1 MDAPHE
7 PWLPTPEEVDARL
20 AAILA
25 RGDVNLGARADHERL
40 MLMLTRSCELRCGYC
55 FVDKTE
61 HGLELGTDRARRG
74 VDLLMASDRAQ
85 LEVQFFGGEPAR
97 RWDVLTDVLEYAT
110 EHPRRGGRRLR
121 FTLTTNGVSLDVERI
136 AHLERYAVTVLFS
149 LDGDQR
155 AHERFRPAYLMD
167 DLKAWSRIQ
176 ATVDALQASTLTWF
190 MNVTVPPAGAD
201 QVWERYVWALA
212 HRIPRL
218 QLNYSVGHA
227 WSPAQERRYL
237 VGLQRVLHDHANR
250 PEALVLY
257 NWKSFCEPT
266 ILSDDLIVDTDGTV
280 LHDAAIF
287 LERSL
292 PELKVAYR
300 RGHLDDLTVFDPLRL
315 SLTELDAVLRTT
327 YPPGTRERRIVEQNE
342 RMGAAV
348 ELVIEHV
355 HRALGDRVPRQDAA

>member
-1 MDAPHE
+1 MDAE
-7 PWLPTPEEVDARL
+7 PWLPTPEAVNAHL
-20 AAILA
+20 ASILA

-61 HGLELGTDRARRG
+61 RGLELHPTRARRG
-74 VDLLMASDRAQ
+74 VDLLMASDRAM

-110 EHPRRGGRRLR
+110 EHPRRGGRRMR
-121 FTLTTNGVSLDVERI
+121 FTVTTNGVSLDAARI
-136 AHLERYAVTVLFS
+136 AHLERYPVTVLFS

-155 AHERFRPAYLMD
+155 AHERFRQAHLMSD
-167 DLKAWSRIQ
+167 VKAWERIS
-176 ATVDALQASTLTWF
+176 ATVEALRSSTLMWF
-190 MNVTVPPAGAD
+190 MNVTVAPAGAD
-201 QVWERYVWALA
+201 EVWDRYVWARA
-212 HRIPRL
+212 HGVPRL

-227 WSPAQERRYL
+227 WSPSQERRYL
-237 VGLQRVLHDHANR
+237 VGLQRVLHDHAR
-250 PEALVLY
+250 HPEGLILY

-300 RGHLDDLTVFDPLRL
+300 RGHLDDLDLFDPLRL
-315 SLTELDAVLRTT
+315 SLAELDHVLRET

-348 ELVIEHV
+348 ELVIAHV
-355 HRALGDRVPRQDAA
+355 HGALGDRVPRQDTA